1 MKENIMFNPLG
12 KLPVLFAITAF
23 ASVSPVL
30 AVDYVRCEAMYRA
43 HRDALAQAAFATDDK
58 EKEEKY
64 LNKMVGIEM
73 KMKKEGCPQF
83 E

>member
-12 KLPVLFAITAF
+12 ILPVLFAITAF
-23 ASVSPVL
+23 ASVSPAQ

-43 HRDALAQAAFATDDK
+43 HRDALVQAAYATDDK
-58 EKEEKY
+58 AKEEKY
-64 LNKMVGIEM
+64 VMKMIVIER